1 MIQILGQLEDVE
13 TLDLLAQL
21 LKEGQSVGV
30 PTDTSYALVASA
42 LSTQGVGT
50 LLAALNLDHSTAL
63 TVLLH
68 DRRLLP
74 AYATASD
81 RVKKFSA
88 ENWPGQVTLVLRRA
102 QHLRLPFDA
111 DGATISLRVPGNPA
125 LRELIARVGPI
136 TATSVAVGGERATDH
151 LSASRLLSNSA
162 VRALAQGADT
172 PITRSTIL
180 DATQDEWRLLRRGS
194 FPWPDC
200 DVDGVTGA
208 GEDLDPDA
216 S

>member
-1 MIQILGQLEDVE
+1 MIQILGQLEDAD

-21 LKEGQSVGV
+21 LNEGQSVGV

-42 LSTQGVGT
+42 LSKQGVRT
-50 LLAALNLDHSTAL
+50 LLAAVNLDHSTAL
-63 TVLLH
+63 TILLH

-74 AYATASD
+74 AFATASE
-81 RVKKFSA
+81 RVKTFTA

-102 QHLRLPFDA
+102 QHVRLPFDE

-136 TATSVAVGGERATDH
+136 TATSVVVGGERATDH
-151 LSASRLLSNSA
+151 LTALSLLSNSA

-172 PITRSTIL
+172 PLLRSTIL

-194 FPWPDC
+194 FLWPEGDAAAT
-200 DVDGVTGA
+200 GV
-208 GEDLDPDA
+208 GEDLA
-216 S
+216 TGS